1 MIIYKSISKTRDTRT
16 PQISIYCE
24 GHLSNEKHTSEGHL
38 SNLVEL
44 DLQPTPPNA
53 RKSQKL
59 ILKLSLRE
67 WNGALRWN
75 LCIQHSSNSK

>member
-1 MIIYKSISKTRDTRT
+1 MIIYKSTSKPRDTRT

-24 GHLSNEKHTSEGHL
+24 GHLSNKKHRSEGHL
-38 SNLVEL
+38 SNLVEF
-44 DLQPTPPNA
+44 DLQQTPPKA

-67 WNGALRWN
+67 WNGTLRWN
-75 LCIQHSSNSK
+75 LCIQYPSNSK